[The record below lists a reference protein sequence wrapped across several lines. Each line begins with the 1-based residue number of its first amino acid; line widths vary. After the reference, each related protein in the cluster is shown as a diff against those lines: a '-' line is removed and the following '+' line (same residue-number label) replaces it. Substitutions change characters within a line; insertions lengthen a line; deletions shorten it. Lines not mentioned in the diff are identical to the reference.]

1 MTPPKILRLIL
12 GDQLNSQHSWF
23 QGDQSL
29 YTYIMMEIKSESL
42 YVTHHIQKIM
52 GFFAAMRQFK
62 NELVN
67 VGCEVKY
74 LTISNQENHHDFEKN
89 IKAII
94 DQGNYEKFEYQFPDE
109 YRLDEILK
117 KMSLTVPIQS
127 IDSEHFYTERNELAQ
142 IFKGKKQLLMES
154 FYRQMRKKHQVLM
167 DGDQPLHGQW
177 NFDHDNR
184 NKIPVQHV
192 PPPPLLFDH
201 HLTALLQEI
210 TAAELPSI
218 GQVDAAHFSWPISRK
233 ESLDLLEY
241 FAEHLIDQFGTFQ
254 DAMTPHYWSLYHS
267 RLSFS
272 MNIKLIHPQEVV
284 NRIVKEY
291 HQRPDQIAYHQVEGF
306 VRQILGWREYMR
318 GIYWMHMPQFADT
331 NFLNHERELP
341 AWYWTGKTKMACLQH
356 SIQQSLQY
364 AYAHHIQRLMVTGN
378 FALLAGIHPDAV
390 DQWYLGIYIDAIEW
404 VEITNTRGM
413 SQFADGGI
421 VATKPYISSAAY
433 VDKMSHYC
441 GRCFYKKSEKL
452 GDKACPFNSLY
463 WHFLFRHQEKF
474 AKNPRM
480 TMMYAVW
487 NKMKPEMQES
497 IIAQAEKY
505 LHQIEQL

>member
-1 MTPPKILRLIL
+1 MKPTKILRLIL

-23 QGDQSL
+23 QGDQST
-29 YTYIMMEIKSESL
+29 YTYVMMEIKSESL
-42 YVTHHIQKIM
+42 YVTHHIQKII

-74 LTISNQENHHDFEKN
+74 IAISDQKNHHDFEKN
-89 IKAII
+89 IQAII
-94 DQGNYEKFEYQFPDE
+94 DHGNFEKFEYQLPDE
-109 YRLDEILK
+109 FRLDELLK
-117 KMSLTVPIQS
+117 NMSISIPIQGVA
-127 IDSEHFYTERNELAQ
+127 SEHFYTERHELAQ

-201 HLTALLQEI
+201 NLTELLQEI
-210 TAAELPSI
+210 TAAQLPSI
-218 GQVDAAHFSWPISRK
+218 GQVDAVHFSWPISRK
-233 ESLDLLEY
+233 ESLELLEY
-241 FAEHLIDQFGTFQ
+241 FATHLIDQFGTFQ

-272 MNIKLIHPQEVV
+272 MNIKLLHPQEVV
-284 NRIVKEY
+284 NRIVIEY
-291 HQRPDQIAYHQVEGF
+291 HQRPEKIAYHQVEGF

-318 GIYWMHMPQFADT
+318 GIYWMHMPQFANS
-331 NFLNHERELP
+331 NFLNHNRELP
-341 AWYWTGKTKMACLQH
+341 PWFWNGKTKMACLQH

-441 GRCFYKKSEKL
+441 GQCFYKKSEKV